1 MATPLKWLHSF
12 EAVARLGNMTL
23 AAEEIGLTQA
33 ALSQQMRALE
43 SHLKLQLFIREPRG
57 MSLTAAGA
65 QFLSDV
71 SPGLEQIGNALR
83 RYRQPQ
89 GTRLRILCN
98 TSFSLRWLLPRLPDF
113 HARHPDIQAE
123 IRNALWR
130 PDRHGYDPDIE
141 IFLGGA
147 HVAAPAV
154 ALARCELIAV
164 HAPKANPEG
173 PVPFVRITGLDSLFE
188 EWLQTPALRER
199 GSYEVIAVDSV
210 HAAVTLAGAGVGWTL
225 CPSLLVGQELQE
237 KTLRAASSGL
247 KSPARAYWLQM
258 RPAPNTAAEAFGNWI
273 RETARLG
280 EHPDPE

>member
-65 QFLSDV
+65 QFYSDV
-71 SPGLEQIGNALR
+71 FPGLEQIGNALR

-113 HARHPDIQAE
+113 HARHPEIQAE
-123 IRNALWR
+123 VRNALWR
-130 PDRHGYDPDIE
+130 PDRHGYDPDVE

-147 HVAAPAV
+147 QVAASAV

-164 HAPKANPEG
+164 HAPGLCSAKPL
-173 PVPFVRITGLDSLFE
+173 PFVRITGLDSVFE
-188 EWLQTPALRER
+188 EWLQTPEVQAR
-199 GSYEVIAVDSV
+199 GSHEVIAVDSV
-210 HAAVTLAGAGVGWTL
+210 HAAVTLATDGVGWTL
-225 CPSLLVGQELQE
+225 CPSLLVARELREGQLE
-237 KTLRAASSGL
+237 AAASGL
-247 KSPARAYWLQM
+247 KTTERAYWLQA
-258 RPAPNTAAEAFGNWI
+258 RSAASPAAEKFRDWI
-273 RETARLG
+273 VKAG
-280 EHPDPE
+280 S